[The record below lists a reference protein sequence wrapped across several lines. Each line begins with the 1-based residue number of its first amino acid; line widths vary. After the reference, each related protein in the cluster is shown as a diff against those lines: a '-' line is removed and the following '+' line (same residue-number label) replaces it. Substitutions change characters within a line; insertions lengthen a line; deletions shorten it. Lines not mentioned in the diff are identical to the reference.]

1 MCFLQVIYQI
11 WIDNRKPC
19 WSWGQHLPQISF
31 KWKCQVY
38 LARWVILLWTKWLDV
53 QYMTGWREEGQRNV
67 SGWPTWACAD
77 ARLKTNEP
85 KKVTSD
91 HPLLPVPLW
100 ETGGVEQKLL
110 PTDYRGALSCEKKD
124 LGFQTFHFEV
134 HIRFIPQ
141 APTSHVWVTLIT
153 GLRSCEPAAVISQ
166 CSEVVG
172 LYCSDAKTVLVCCLR
187 LRSIEHQEGSPS
199 PRRTLHTSWWQYS
212 SGGVGGGVTRHT
224 SRRGTGYTQAMGIF
238 AASRPSID
246 GRCNPWE
253 RAGLSLDQDI
263 FLREVNKNRTPLR
276 LFWWNWSSRVSC
288 SAIQALPTGPR
299 KVASSILTILNSA
312 TCA

>member
-1 MCFLQVIYQI
+1 MVSTVKGSRCVCISSTG
-11 WIDNRKPC
+11 C
-19 WSWGQHLPQISF
+19 EVSWGKYLVFLDKPVCIVAVTTYVWHDQFCYVFSASDLSNMDWQQETLLVLRSTLAPDLFQVEVPSLP
-31 KWKCQVY
+31 
-38 LARWVILLWTKWLDV
+38 LARWVTLLWTKWLHV

-153 GLRSCEPAAVISQ
+153 GLRSCEPVAVISQ
-166 CSEVVG
+166 SSEVV
-172 LYCSDAKTVLVCCLR
+172 
-187 LRSIEHQEGSPS
+187 
-199 PRRTLHTSWWQYS
+199 
-212 SGGVGGGVTRHT
+212 
-224 SRRGTGYTQAMGIF
+224 
-238 AASRPSID
+238 
-246 GRCNPWE
+246 
-253 RAGLSLDQDI
+253 
-263 FLREVNKNRTPLR
+263 
-276 LFWWNWSSRVSC
+276 
-288 SAIQALPTGPR
+288 AL
-299 KVASSILTILNSA
+299 
-312 TCA
+312 

>member
-38 LARWVILLWTKWLDV
+38 QARWVILLWTKWLDV

-166 CSEVVG
+166 SSEVV
-172 LYCSDAKTVLVCCLR
+172 
-187 LRSIEHQEGSPS
+187 
-199 PRRTLHTSWWQYS
+199 
-212 SGGVGGGVTRHT
+212 
-224 SRRGTGYTQAMGIF
+224 
-238 AASRPSID
+238 
-246 GRCNPWE
+246 
-253 RAGLSLDQDI
+253 
-263 FLREVNKNRTPLR
+263 
-276 LFWWNWSSRVSC
+276 
-288 SAIQALPTGPR
+288 AL
-299 KVASSILTILNSA
+299 
-312 TCA
+312 

>member
-1 MCFLQVIYQI
+1 MTSSAMCCLQVIYQI

-38 LARWVILLWTKWLDV
+38 QARWVILLWTKWLDV

-91 HPLLPVPLW
+91 HPLLAVPLW

-124 LGFQTFHFEV
+124 LGLQTFHFKV
-134 HIRFIPQ
+134 HIRFTPK

-153 GLRSCEPAAVISQ
+153 GLRSCEPGAVISQ

-172 LYCSDAKTVLVCCLR
+172 L
-187 LRSIEHQEGSPS
+187 
-199 PRRTLHTSWWQYS
+199 
-212 SGGVGGGVTRHT
+212 
-224 SRRGTGYTQAMGIF
+224 
-238 AASRPSID
+238 
-246 GRCNPWE
+246 
-253 RAGLSLDQDI
+253 
-263 FLREVNKNRTPLR
+263 
-276 LFWWNWSSRVSC
+276 
-288 SAIQALPTGPR
+288 
-299 KVASSILTILNSA
+299 
-312 TCA
+312 